1 MSQIN
6 QVCLCGFGGQGII
19 LAGLLL
25 GQAGV
30 IDGRY
35 VSGSSSYGAQARGSE
50 CKSEIV
56 FSDYPID
63 YPHLIETDHLV
74 AMSQKTYDQYAK
86 QVKKDSGLIL
96 YDQGMVAPRE
106 DMKVRQVGFPATEV
120 SVKKLK
126 NKQMANIVLLGA
138 FVDTTKL
145 VSPAA
150 IKKAIRI
157 HVSDRFKEVN
167 LKALVLGMDMARH
180 GHG

>member
-1 MSQIN
+1 MSQIT

-50 CKSEIV
+50 CRSEIV
-56 FSDYPID
+56 FSDHPID
-63 YPHLIETDHLV
+63 YPHLIEADYLV
-74 AMSQKTYDQYAK
+74 AMSQKTYNDYAK

-96 YDQGMVAPRE
+96 YDQGLVSPN
-106 DMKVRQVGFPATEV
+106 DDIKVRQVGFPATEI

-138 FVDTTKL
+138 FVETTKL
-145 VSPAA
+145 VSLAA

-157 HVSDRFKEVN
+157 HVSDRFKEIN
-167 LKALVLGMDMARH
+167 LKALVLGMDTARRRH
-180 GHG
+180 G